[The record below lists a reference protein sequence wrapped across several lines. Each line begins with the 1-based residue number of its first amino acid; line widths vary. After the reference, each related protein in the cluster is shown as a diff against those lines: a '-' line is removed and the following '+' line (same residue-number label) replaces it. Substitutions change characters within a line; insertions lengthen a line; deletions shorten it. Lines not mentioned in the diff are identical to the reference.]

1 MKTIKFFTIL
11 ITPLIAG
18 IACCMIILKVCN
30 INVNSVTN
38 LLLSKIPGI
47 NQFVETTTNTG
58 LYAISQM
65 DKKELITSSYNIDF
79 LVSFYQSG
87 KRTIILYPYEVEAGI
102 NLENIEQT
110 KKDSLT
116 VITLPNAQI
125 TKANLDDKKKNNV
138 IREQVEV
145 DYNNCI
151 IPLKIAL
158 ERYAKD
164 LAISAGL
171 LKERIKMPKNIYLPY
186 FLHNIFTLKKKQLHQ
201 IHWKHCMF
209 HIFL

>member
-116 VITLPNAQI
+116 VITLP
-125 TKANLDDKKKNNV
+125 
-138 IREQVEV
+138 IRGEKRCVSKFGRSE
-145 DYNNCI
+145 
-151 IPLKIAL
+151 
-158 ERYAKD
+158 
-164 LAISAGL
+164 
-171 LKERIKMPKNIYLPY
+171 NI
-186 FLHNIFTLKKKQLHQ
+186 
-201 IHWKHCMF
+201 
-209 HIFL
+209 

>member
-1 MKTIKFFTIL
+1 
-11 ITPLIAG
+11 
-18 IACCMIILKVCN
+18 MIILKVCN

-116 VITLPNAQI
+116 VITLPNAQSQRPI
-125 TKANLDDKKKNNV
+125 
-138 IREQVEV
+138 
-145 DYNNCI
+145 
-151 IPLKIAL
+151 
-158 ERYAKD
+158 
-164 LAISAGL
+164 
-171 LKERIKMPKNIYLPY
+171 
-186 FLHNIFTLKKKQLHQ
+186 
-201 IHWKHCMF
+201 
-209 HIFL
+209 